1 MAACAA
7 SALLMIVRLNSPTVC
22 PRLDASWVLVWGRS
36 ACVLHAAVGAE
47 CIRGPVSACGAAAS
61 AGAGA
66 GPSCKRGSSS
76 VQLIRAAR
84 PAGAACKRGSSSMQ
98 LIRAARPAGAAC
110 KRGSSSMQLI
120 RAARPAAAPPCAAAR
135 VGRVS
140 EGAAKCGDTL
150 EVCVVARGQ
159 ICACSPTACCGAAFS
174 GRGKAAGAGLLTASL
189 SGGARRRLRVAFCSS
204 T

>member
-1 MAACAA
+1 MLPAEGVLRLGAAGCCEAMAACAA

-22 PRLDASWVLVWGRS
+22 PRLDASSGRRWVLVRGWS
-36 ACVLHAAVGAE
+36 ACILHAAVGAA

-61 AGAGA
+61 AGAG
-66 GPSCKRGSSS
+66 
-76 VQLIRAAR
+76 
-84 PAGAACKRGSSSMQ
+84 
-98 LIRAARPAGAAC
+98 AGAAC

-159 ICACSPTACCGAAFS
+159 ICACSPTACCGAASS
-174 GRGKAAGAGLLTASL
+174 GRGKAAGAGLVTASL

>member
-22 PRLDASWVLVWGRS
+22 PRFDASSGRRWVLVWGWS
-36 ACVLHAAVGAE
+36 ACVLHAAVGAARN
-47 CIRGPVSACGAAAS
+47 RGPVSACCAAAS
-61 AGAGA
+61 AGAG
-66 GPSCKRGSSS
+66 
-76 VQLIRAAR
+76 
-84 PAGAACKRGSSSMQ
+84 
-98 LIRAARPAGAAC
+98 AGAAC

-120 RAARPAAAPPCAAAR
+120 RAARPAAAPRRAAAR

-150 EVCVVARGQ
+150 KVCVVARGQ

-174 GRGKAAGAGLLTASL
+174 GRDKAAGAGLLTASL

>member
-1 MAACAA
+1 MLPAEGVLRLGAAVRCEAMAACAA

-36 ACVLHAAVGAE
+36 ACVLHAAVGAA

-76 VQLIRAAR
+76 V
-84 PAGAACKRGSSSMQ
+84 Q

>member
-7 SALLMIVRLNSPTVC
+7 SALLMIVRLNSPIVF
-22 PRLDASWVLVWGRS
+22 PRFDASSGRRWVLVWGRS
-36 ACVLHAAVGAE
+36 ACVLHAAVGAA

-61 AGAGA
+61 AGAG
-66 GPSCKRGSSS
+66 
-76 VQLIRAAR
+76 
-84 PAGAACKRGSSSMQ
+84 AGAACKRGSSSMQ

-120 RAARPAAAPPCAAAR
+120 RAARPAAAPPRAAAR

-159 ICACSPTACCGAAFS
+159 ICACSPTASCCGAAFL
-174 GRGKAAGAGLLTASL
+174 GQGKEAGAGLLTASL

>member
-1 MAACAA
+1 MPRLGAADRCETMAACAA
-7 SALLMIVRLNSPTVC
+7 SALLIIVRLNSPTVF
-22 PRLDASWVLVWGRS
+22 PRFDASSGRRWVLVWGRS
-36 ACVLHAAVGAE
+36 ACVLHAAVGAA

-61 AGAGA
+61 AGAG
-66 GPSCKRGSSS
+66 
-76 VQLIRAAR
+76 
-84 PAGAACKRGSSSMQ
+84 
-98 LIRAARPAGAAC
+98 AGAAC

-120 RAARPAAAPPCAAAR
+120 RAARPAAAPPRAAAR

-159 ICACSPTACCGAAFS
+159 ICACSPTASCCGAAFS
-174 GRGKAAGAGLLTASL
+174 GQGKAAGAGLLTASL